1 LVASQFAEK
10 MMSIRH
16 LLSNGSKPRKSMG
29 RTGTMPDEVFAVGL
43 DIGGTSVK
51 SGVVK
56 NDGAL
61 LPESVCI
68 DAVDAEASADEILAS
83 FTAALSRVLEFA
95 RRRSLDV
102 QGVGVGIC
110 GPFDYEKGI
119 SQIKDLD
126 KYESL
131 YGVNVKQA
139 LRSRSQLS
147 PDLPLLFDNDAASFA
162 RGEVWVGAGRPYRRV
177 IVFTM
182 GTGVGSAFAV
192 DGSIVI
198 EGPGVSQLPSLTLAD
213 YKDSVLNDYI
223 SSIYMVKR
231 YRAFTGRESSVKEM
245 AEQAR
250 HGDAY
255 ARQVFEEIGT
265 TLGLFLRE
273 HHVETFG
280 AQCLIFGGRISK
292 SFELFAGAVE
302 RALDG
307 ITCLEAILPAADIE
321 YSGVVGAAKLAFDN
335 VGTGE
340 K

>member
-1 LVASQFAEK
+1 VASQFAEK
-10 MMSIRH
+10 MMSFRQ
-16 LLSNGSKPRKSMG
+16 LLSNGFKPRANMR
-29 RTGTMPDEVFAVGL
+29 RTGAMPDEVFAVGL

-56 NDGAL
+56 NDGVL
-61 LPESVCI
+61 LPESVRI

-83 FTAALSRVLEFA
+83 FASALSRVLGFA
-95 RRRSLDV
+95 RRRSLAV
-102 QGVGVGIC
+102 SGVGVGIC

-119 SQIKDLD
+119 SQISGLD

-139 LRSRSQLS
+139 LRSNSQLS
-147 PDLPLLFDNDAASFA
+147 PELPLLFDNDAASFA
-162 RGEVWVGAGRPYRRV
+162 RGEVWVGAGKPYGRV

-192 DGSIVI
+192 DGSIVK
-198 EGPGVSQLPSLTLAD
+198 EGPGVSQLPSLTLAEH
-213 YKDSVLNDYI
+213 KDSVLNDYI
-223 SSIYMVKR
+223 SSIYMMKR
-231 YRAFTGRESSVKEM
+231 YQALTGRQSSVKEM
-245 AEQAR
+245 AERAR
-250 HGDAY
+250 HGEAY

-265 TLGLFLRE
+265 ELGQFLRD
-273 HHVETFG
+273 HHVQSFG

-302 RALDG
+302 SALDG

-335 VGTGE
+335 VGAGE

>member
-1 LVASQFAEK
+1 ML
-10 MMSIRH
+10 
-16 LLSNGSKPRKSMG
+16 
-29 RTGTMPDEVFAVGL
+29 DEIFAVSL

-56 NDGAL
+56 SDGAL
-61 LPESVCI
+61 LPESVRI
-68 DAVDAEASADEILAS
+68 DAVDAEAAADEILAS
-83 FTAALSRVLEFA
+83 FAAALSRVLDFA
-95 RRRSLDV
+95 RQRSLKV
-102 QGVGVGIC
+102 KGVGVAIC

-119 SQIKDLD
+119 SQIRGLD

-139 LRSRSQLS
+139 LRSSLQL
-147 PDLPLLFDNDAASFA
+147 PPELPLLFDNDAASFA
-162 RGEVWVGAGRPYRRV
+162 RGEVWVGAGKPYNRV

-192 DGSIVI
+192 DGSIVN

-213 YKDSVLNDYI
+213 YKDSVLNDYL
-223 SSIYMVKR
+223 SSIYMMKR
-231 YRAFTGRESSVKEM
+231 YRALTGRESSVKEM
-245 AEQAR
+245 AERAQ

-265 TLGLFLRE
+265 ELGLFLRE
-273 HHVETFG
+273 HHVQAFG

-292 SFELFAGAVE
+292 SFDLFAGAIE
-302 RALDG
+302 RALGG

-321 YSGVVGAAKLAFDN
+321 YSGVVGAAKLVFDQDLF
-335 VGTGE
+335 
-340 K
+340 